1 MVEELF
7 DELNGANWFSKI
19 DLKAGFHQ
27 IKMCGEDIEKTAFRT
42 HDGHYEFMVMAFGLT
57 NATSTFQALMNSIF
71 KPFLQKFIL
80 VFFDDILIYSENLEN
95 HLKHIGLT
103 LEILR
108 KNELYANQKKCSF
121 AQERID
127 YLGHIISGQ
136 EVEVNPEKIRAIREW
151 PIPSNIREVRG
162 LLGLTCY

>member
-1 MVEELF
+1 
-7 DELNGANWFSKI
+7 
-19 DLKAGFHQ
+19 
-27 IKMCGEDIEKTAFRT
+27 MCGEDIEKTAFRT

-95 HLKHIGLT
+95 HLKHIGLA

>member
-1 MVEELF
+1 
-7 DELNGANWFSKI
+7 
-19 DLKAGFHQ
+19 
-27 IKMCGEDIEKTAFRT
+27 
-42 HDGHYEFMVMAFGLT
+42 MVMAFGLT

-80 VFFDDILIYSENLEN
+80 VFFDGILIYSENLEN
-95 HLKHIGLT
+95 HLKHIGLA